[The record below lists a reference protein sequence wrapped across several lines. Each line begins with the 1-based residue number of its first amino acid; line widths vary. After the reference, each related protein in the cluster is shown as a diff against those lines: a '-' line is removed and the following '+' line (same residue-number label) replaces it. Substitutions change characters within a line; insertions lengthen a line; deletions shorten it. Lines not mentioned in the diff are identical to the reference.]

1 MPLGVRRKTTAPAAR
16 ICFFSETLIPGGFS
30 LCDFQQL
37 DFEYQG
43 GVRRDHAAGAA
54 RAVAEGRRDGE
65 LAPPPHPHPPHP
77 LLPPLPH
84 LPPAEREDGHVTA
97 YLSSIKLPAL

>member
-54 RAVAEGRRDGE
+54 RAVAEVRRDGE
-65 LAPPPHPHPPHP
+65 LAPAAHPHPRHALVPALDHVP
-77 LLPPLPH
+77 L
-84 LPPAEREDGHVTA
+84 AEREDETVA
-97 YLSSIKLPAL
+97 AILAP